1 MKNLFLFAFLISQSL
16 FSYKIELNNGKTID
30 IDSVSM
36 KDDSIYVNDTVL
48 LRNNVKTIIF
58 GEDSKQ
64 QEETKLSK
72 DIPDIFNYKEE
83 LTQKYSD
90 FDGVVLL
97 DEGLYTLFPDGTR
110 GYEYHFQGLI
120 LKDSK
125 RTWAN
130 FQRQFDPQR
139 ENIEIKMARVI
150 KSDGTIIPLDMKE
163 VKITKPKSENIYFKK
178 TKIITFTIPEVEI
191 GDIVEYKYK
200 EEIFNPWDKKIFT
213 MGWFFGGSEPVIKS
227 YVKTILPRD
236 NYFNFIIKNKEG
248 VSVDSTLS
256 ESIKIFTFEK
266 INTLPPI
273 EEPLMPVTEE
283 LVPFLRLSNQ
293 KNWDYIFNWYA
304 DFQKK
309 RMKITEEIQ
318 QITDSITKGLNTHEE
333 KTAALYHW
341 IQRNIRY
348 ISIKGSASSGVS
360 GHEASQTLQNG
371 YGDCTDKAILLSTL
385 LKAADIEAYPV
396 YLHTY
401 PGPILIREI
410 PSFWGDHAIVEIF
423 PKENKHYFL
432 DPVSEYHRYPSFASM
447 DHGTDAICAQKSRI
461 DFIEVPAPEDN
472 RREYRY
478 TIEFKTTDT
487 AYVTFQSGYNGSYE
501 ANVRAYWE
509 RLEETEKKKQ
519 FEQMAKRVSSN
530 AELIDYDLENLT
542 DISKSLKMTIKY
554 KVSELLKK
562 QGELYILKLPEL
574 EERYTRNELSLSNRN
589 YDLIY
594 DTSEEITHIYE
605 ITLPIN
611 MKVLSVPES
620 FSEKENNGEYT
631 ASYTDKGGTLIFKD
645 NWKRKNKK
653 IKVSEYNNFRN
664 LCNEIQNYAKR
675 PVIFLSKGG
684 DR

>member
-1 MKNLFLFAFLISQSL
+1 LKKSQLLLFLIPFAV
-16 FSYKIELNNGKTID
+16 FSNKIELNDGRTVNS
-30 IDSVSM
+30 DSILM
-36 KDDSIYVNDTVL
+36 KNDSIYIKDAIL
-48 LRNNVKTIIF
+48 LRDNIKTIIF
-58 GEDSKQ
+58 DEVSME
-64 QEETKLSK
+64 QEKTEISK
-72 DIPDIFNYKEE
+72 DIPDIFNDKEE
-83 LTQKYSD
+83 LAHKYSD

-97 DEGLYTLFPDGTR
+97 DEGFYTLFSDGTR
-110 GYEYHFQGLI
+110 NYEYHFQGLI

-139 ENIEIKMARVI
+139 ENIKIEMARVI
-150 KSDGTIIPLDMKE
+150 KSDGRIIPLDMNE
-163 VKITKPKSENIYFKK
+163 IKITKPKSENIYFKK
-178 TKIITFTIPEVEI
+178 TKIIAFTIPEVEI
-191 GDIVEYKYK
+191 GDIIEYKYT

-227 YVKTILPRD
+227 SVKAILSRN

-248 VSVDSTLS
+248 VTVDSSSTDSTKLY
-256 ESIKIFTFEK
+256 TFEK
-266 INTLPPI
+266 TNTLPPI

-309 RMKITEEIQ
+309 RIKITKEIQ
-318 QITDSITKGLNTHEE
+318 QIADSLTKGLNTHEE

-360 GHEASQTLQNG
+360 GHEATQTLQNG
-371 YGDCTDKAILLSTL
+371 YGDCTDKAILFSTL
-385 LKAADIEAYPV
+385 LKAANIEAYPV

-401 PGPILIREI
+401 PGPRLIKEI
-410 PSFWGDHAIVEIF
+410 PSFWGNHAIVEIF
-423 PKENKHYFL
+423 PEKNKHYFL

-472 RREYRY
+472 RREYTY
-478 TIEFKTTDT
+478 SIELNETDT
-487 AYVTFQSGYNGSYE
+487 AIVTFQSGYNGSYE
-501 ANVRAYWE
+501 ANIRAYWE
-509 RLEETEKKKQ
+509 RLEEKEKKKQ

-542 DISKSLKMTIKY
+542 DISKPLKMTIKY
-554 KVSELLKK
+554 KVPELLKK
-562 QGELYILKLPEL
+562 QGDLYILKLPEL
-574 EERYTRNELSLSNRN
+574 EERYTKNELSLSNRN

-594 DTSEEITHIYE
+594 DTSEEITHTYK
-605 ITLPIN
+605 ITLPEK
-611 MKVLSVPES
+611 MKVLSIPEE
-620 FSEKENNGEYT
+620 FSLKGKNAGYT
-631 ASYTDKGGTLIFKD
+631 ASYTKKADTLIFND
-645 NWKRKNKK
+645 TWKQESK
-653 IKVSEYNNFRN
+653 IIRVSEYENYRN
-664 LCNEIQNYAKR
+664 LCNEILNYAKR
-675 PVIFLSKGG
+675 PVIMLSTGG
-684 DR
+684 NR